1 MYLPMKLFLQ
11 AFFLRVIAA
20 CALAIGLVACGGGGG
35 TTPTVTNVLPTPS
48 VSISPANY
56 AAGTAE
62 IGAYTALQT
71 ARVLC
76 GFGEV
81 KQDPKLDA
89 ASLAHAIYLVNKSF
103 ASGTS
108 VLSHYERDANNLPD
122 VNNPDFTGEGLG
134 ERAVAQGYIYWA
146 LAEILEATS
155 QDYPM
160 QPTLSNLEERGASSV
175 RNLLNTVYHLSGAMY
190 EGRDVGVGAYQKSV
204 KINSTT
210 WREEYRFGA
219 LVGYKQSASPVVLG
233 ARQIATYPCT
243 GIINIPPSFA
253 PANES
258 PNPFPNSSQLVGPP
272 IYVKV
277 DAGQTLVLTSYSIR
291 LKNGPTVPTVL
302 IDYAYDQRIAKEVGL
317 NESFVVPNVAL
328 IPSATYQVTL
338 KGTIGGIAFPTRS
351 FEFST
356 SS

>member
-1 MYLPMKLFLQ
+1 
-11 AFFLRVIAA
+11 
-20 CALAIGLVACGGGGG
+20 
-35 TTPTVTNVLPTPS
+35 
-48 VSISPANY
+48 
-56 AAGTAE
+56 
-62 IGAYTALQT
+62 
-71 ARVLC
+71 LC
-76 GFGEV
+76 GFGKV
-81 KQDPKLDA
+81 TQDPKLDA
-89 ASLAHAIYLVNKSF
+89 ASLAHALYLVNKSF

-108 VLSHYERDANNLPD
+108 FISHYERDANNLPD

-134 ERAVAQGYIYWA
+134 ERAVAQGYAYWA

-155 QDYPM
+155 QDYLM
-160 QPTLSNLEERGASSV
+160 QPTISKLEERGASSM

-190 EGRDVGVGAYQKSV
+190 EGGDVGVGADLKTV
-204 KINSTT
+204 KINGTT

-219 LVGYKQSASPVVLG
+219 LVGYKQNASHVVLG
-233 ARQIATYPCT
+233 TRQIATYPCAGVT
-243 GIINIPPSFA
+243 NIPPSFA
-253 PANES
+253 SANES

-277 DAGQTLVLTSYSIR
+277 DDGQTLVLTSYSIR

-302 IDYAYDQRIAKEVGL
+302 IDYAYDQRVAKEVGL

-338 KGTIGGIAFPTRS
+338 NGTINGTAFPSRS

-356 SS
+356 GS